1 MGTLYEDI
9 FRYARD
15 DQFRSNIQEK
25 VSHYNQMMPLIRYI
39 YWLFNINDVA
49 RSWHIMKAADSAISK
64 ATRRYDDYKY
74 EPFVDHVCELYHGKF
89 HSGFKKESE
98 NRSCVNWF
106 FDMCSFRSY
115 RPSNRFI
122 DGEHRMKSRAEIARH
137 RVGQLWSII
146 NETGPKDRI
155 YTDKDALDLKLIGI
169 DKLPCNVTKNEIH
182 AATRRAL
189 LNSHPDKG
197 GTNEDFIKVT
207 EAITRLKN
215 NGQSLRNSHVD
226 QLFVSV
232 SYGLTEIALYHGP
245 GSVSSEE
252 WDNYWNITETYKP
265 MRNALDHR
273 AQNRSTHTDT
283 APMRSR

>member
-49 RSWHIMKAADSAISK
+49 RSWYIMKAADSAISK

-74 EPFVDHVCELYHGKF
+74 KPFVDHVCELYHGTF

-115 RPSNRFI
+115 RPSRCI
-122 DGEHRMKSRAEIARH
+122 DYKSRAEIATH
-137 RVGQLWSII
+137 RVDQLWSMI
-146 NETGPKDRI
+146 NEIGPEDRT
-155 YTDKDALDLKLIGI
+155 YTDIDAPDLKLMGI
-169 DKLPCNVTKNEIH
+169 DKLPCNVTKNEVH

-207 EAITRLKN
+207 DAITRLKN
-215 NGQSLRNSHVD
+215 NGQSLRDSHVER
-226 QLFVSV
+226 LFVSLSV
-232 SYGLTEIALYHGP
+232 GLADIELYHGP
-245 GSVSSEE
+245 RSASSEE
-252 WDNYWNITETYKP
+252 WDNYWSIKETYKP

-283 APMRSR
+283 ATMRSR